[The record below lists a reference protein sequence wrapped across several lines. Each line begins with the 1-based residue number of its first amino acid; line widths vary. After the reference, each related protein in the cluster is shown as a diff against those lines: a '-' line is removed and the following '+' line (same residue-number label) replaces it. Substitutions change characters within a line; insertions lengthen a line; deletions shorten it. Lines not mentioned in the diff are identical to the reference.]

1 MKKND
6 TKNKVVKILIIAGV
20 IIILWLLF
28 IFPLI
33 KFNENENTVLDAA
46 KRYLEINKS
55 MLPSEGSTRTIE
67 VMTLLDQKYI
77 TDLRTA
83 YNNNTCKAKNSFVKV
98 KRVKGEYKYYVYLEC
113 GIFKSTVD
121 HDGPVITING
131 KEKVTIEK
139 DSSFKD
145 PGVKSVVDNTDGTMD
160 VKDVDTK
167 GYVDT
172 SVIGNYKIEYSIAD
186 SFDNKTIV
194 TREVKVV
201 ENLSNTVKNSTD
213 SDNVYKGNNVK
224 NFIKFS
230 GQLFRI
236 VGLDSEGNIKIV
248 SSENISFVDYNSID
262 EWLEKYYL
270 EHINNNSKKYLVD
283 YDFCS
288 DKVSKD
294 VVDTVSKCASAKNT
308 KKAGLLAINEYNKST
323 KEGESYLYTDTINW
337 TSSSLNSKKAWT
349 TRSYFVDHDSK
360 YMSYSRKYQ
369 FAVRPVLVLKKNTKV
384 TSGDGSYSKPFE
396 IGDFKKVKAGSS
408 TTKTRS
414 GEYVSYK
421 NLIYR
426 VIEPNEDGYTKV
438 ISNYNYVETVDT
450 LKTPSIYNPEKV
462 NTVAYYI
469 ANNVSKLYN
478 TKIFVK
484 HDIEVPIYKERPS
497 YTGDKATKTYS
508 VKFASPSLYEMYSSS
523 YNANWYIESSKN
535 SDIKTYSSDIGVVF
549 NEGNDVAYS
558 RMNTRFTGYLNK
570 NAVIVSGEGTI
581 TNPYKL
587 SY

>member
-33 KFNENENTVLDAA
+33 KFNENENTVLEAA

-172 SVIGNYKIEYSIAD
+172 SVIGDYKIEYSIAD

-201 ENLSNTVKNSTD
+201 EKLSNTVKNSTD
-213 SDNVYKGNNVK
+213 SDNVYKGNNVN

-236 VGLDSEGNIKIV
+236 VGLTDEGNIKIV
-248 SSENISFVDYNSID
+248 SAEDISYVDYNSVD

-270 EHINNNSKKYLVD
+270 EHINKNSKKYLVD

-337 TSSSLNSKKAWT
+337 TSSALNSKKAWT
-349 TRSYFVDHDSK
+349 TRSFFFDKDSN
-360 YMSYSRKYQ
+360 YLAYSKTYH
-369 FAVRPVLVLKKNTKV
+369 FAVRPVLVLKKSVKV
-384 TSGDGSYSKPFE
+384 TSGDGSYTSPFE

-421 NLIYR
+421 NKLYR
-426 VIEPNEDGYTKV
+426 VVEPNVDGYTKV
-438 ISNYNYVETVDT
+438 ISTFNVVKYFDDID
-450 LKTPSIYNPEKV
+450 KTSIYNPNKK

-469 ANNVSKLYN
+469 ENYTSSYVN

-484 HDIEVPIYKERPS
+484 HKVEVPIYNKRPS
-497 YTGDKATKTYS
+497 YSGKKTTKTYNI
-508 VKFASPSLYEMYSSS
+508 KYAAPSLYEMYSINNQTN
-523 YNANWYIESSKN
+523 YYIESSKDSSIITYLSEN
-535 SDIKTYSSDIGVVF
+535 GTIYNEESGVGYSDL
-549 NEGNDVAYS
+549 
-558 RMNTRFTGYLNK
+558 NTKITGYLRSD
-570 NAVIVSGEGTI
+570 AVVVSGEGTI
-581 TNPYKL
+581 NNPYKI